1 MVSYDAGVEVN
12 GLLESPQPW
21 IGPPTT
27 LVDCSPRGL
36 SALTHSPLAS
46 RFFCWQGLSGKG
58 YIFSVYAA
66 SDCPA
71 FCDAILLAVARD
83 KRGVRRILTVMDTG
97 AFPEPV
103 LVCAEREFGASA
115 DTLEFHVHMLA
126 RSVAE
131 RRSVLGDLKAAFQ
144 LCLRPDGR

>member
-1 MVSYDAGVEVN
+1 MFPLRQRWESMVSYDAGVEVN

-71 FCDAILLAVARD
+71 FCDAILLGGGARQT
-83 KRGVRRILTVMDTG
+83 RRPAHSD
-97 AFPEPV
+97 
-103 LVCAEREFGASA
+103 
-115 DTLEFHVHMLA
+115 
-126 RSVAE
+126 
-131 RRSVLGDLKAAFQ
+131 GD
-144 LCLRPDGR
+144 GH